1 MSARAN
7 ANKDA
12 IRSVGELLERAPK
25 DPKERVSYM
34 ESVLRSSLLEREI
47 QLLESYSLFYGQ
59 GSGPGTRYLGE
70 DPRTDDGYE
79 PWDEIGIGGQA
90 RRFVRTARDL
100 EIARDIGRALAA
112 ENEFAIGAHEC
123 RQSYT
128 VGAGLV
134 YSVVPLEESAADMA
148 KRCQAELEEFFAE
161 NDWPEMEQETVW
173 RGDRD
178 GEAFL
183 RCFPNATGPMRV
195 RFVEPESVTSDGAG
209 SSIPPLGV
217 EHAPEDV
224 RDVHAIWV
232 RPPSG
237 GAPARVSVVDEATGL
252 RVIEHLRM
260 NSDAAAL
267 RGWPTMYPI
276 RRNLARAE
284 KLLRN
289 MSFVAALQA
298 AIALIRKHE
307 SATRSEV
314 ESYLDR
320 ERDLLVTNSA
330 TGRETRYQQMGAGTV
345 IDAGPGVSYEA
356 PVSSVNAGNNVAVL
370 QAELRAAA
378 ARLQMPEYMFSGDA
392 CFTEDTELLTE
403 SGWRTLDTLRSEDRV
418 ASVVPSMDGVEFSRP
433 IKHWGKSHDGEILLV
448 ATKNVDVAV
457 TLNHDLW
464 IGKRR
469 WEAEPAWSKVQAGA
483 LGDAGQNVFMA
494 CALDID
500 GSADLDPSP
509 VEGVSPADWW
519 RFVGLYLGDGSAGI
533 DDHRVQFSV
542 KKQRKVDA
550 FGPLLKRMG
559 FTSGVYGDRHVWY
572 SDDRALHELVSSR
585 HGQGAHN
592 KTVGLSPEDLFRLS
606 RPLREALLSG
616 LTDSDGHARAN
627 GMLYTTTS
635 KRLADDVQLLGA
647 SLGLRSAI
655 ATVPARF
662 AEASGAVA
670 AGPRREVYR
679 VHLHA
684 SPVATVWTHKAERL
698 RYTGRVWCVEVPTGL
713 VLCRRNGKVSVQGN
727 SNANYGSTLVAEAP
741 AVKQFLRLQG
751 KYGRIFRRIASTALR
766 HAAHFGRL
774 PAEAVAAC
782 SIKIG
787 YPTVIVRDQ
796 LQEAQRRQIEHASGV
811 LSRRTWREQ
820 AGYDH
825 DTEER
830 NLDSESGDEEGDP
843 RAGEVDPDKPPPGS
857 TSGGP
862 GGEDQKSTGS
872 MVAES
877 RLTEQGDEIASLRE
891 ALESERLRAI
901 ESERALAELG
911 GRLSGLERAMAS
923 PQVAAGPVINLT
935 VPPAQ
940 HTTTVDARTTIE
952 PGAVQAPVTIAEGA
966 VRAEVDARTTV
977 EAGAVKADIQ
987 VAAPEVP
994 GLTINANFEKPG
1006 AKRVTFERGPDG
1018 KPTGAVVSE

>member
-1 MSARAN
+1 MSARENSNRA
-7 ANKDA
+7 AV
-12 IRSVGELLERAPK
+12 RRVGELLEKAPV

-134 YSVVPLEESAADMA
+134 YSVVPLEESAAGLA

-183 RCFPNATGPMRV
+183 RAFPNASGPMRV

-209 SSIPPLGV
+209 TSIPPLGI

-224 RDVHAIWV
+224 RDVQAIWV
-232 RPPSG
+232 RPPGG

-260 NSDAAAL
+260 NSDAASL

-307 SATRSEV
+307 SATRTEV

-320 ERDLLVTNSA
+320 ERDLLVTNSV

-392 CFTEDTELLTE
+392 
-403 SGWRTLDTLRSEDRV
+403 
-418 ASVVPSMDGVEFSRP
+418 
-433 IKHWGKSHDGEILLV
+433 
-448 ATKNVDVAV
+448 
-457 TLNHDLW
+457 
-464 IGKRR
+464 
-469 WEAEPAWSKVQAGA
+469 
-483 LGDAGQNVFMA
+483 
-494 CALDID
+494 
-500 GSADLDPSP
+500 
-509 VEGVSPADWW
+509 
-519 RFVGLYLGDGSAGI
+519 
-533 DDHRVQFSV
+533 
-542 KKQRKVDA
+542 
-550 FGPLLKRMG
+550 
-559 FTSGVYGDRHVWY
+559 
-572 SDDRALHELVSSR
+572 
-585 HGQGAHN
+585 
-592 KTVGLSPEDLFRLS
+592 
-606 RPLREALLSG
+606 
-616 LTDSDGHARAN
+616 
-627 GMLYTTTS
+627 
-635 KRLADDVQLLGA
+635 
-647 SLGLRSAI
+647 
-655 ATVPARF
+655 
-662 AEASGAVA
+662 
-670 AGPRREVYR
+670 
-679 VHLHA
+679 
-684 SPVATVWTHKAERL
+684 
-698 RYTGRVWCVEVPTGL
+698 
-713 VLCRRNGKVSVQGN
+713 

-751 KYGRIFRRIASTALR
+751 KYGRLFRRVAMTALR
-766 HAAHFGRL
+766 HSAHFGRL
-774 PAEAVAAC
+774 PAEAVASC

-830 NLDSESGDEEGDP
+830 NLESEGDDEP
-843 RAGEVDPDKPPPGS
+843 PTDNPSAAADGPKPPPGS
-857 TSGGP
+857 TDGGP

-877 RLTEQGDEIASLRE
+877 RLTEHGDEIASLRE

-911 GRLSGLERAMAS
+911 GRLSGLERTMAA
-923 PQVAAGPVINLT
+923 PHAASGPVIHLT

-952 PGAVQAPVTIAEGA
+952 PGAVHAPVTIADGA
-966 VRAEVDARTTV
+966 VRADVDARTTV

-987 VAAPEVP
+987 VAAPDVP

-1018 KPTGAVVSE
+1018 KPTGATVAPAE

>member
-183 RCFPNATGPMRV
+183 RCFPNASGPMRV

-209 SSIPPLGV
+209 SSVPPLGI

-392 CFTEDTELLTE
+392 
-403 SGWRTLDTLRSEDRV
+403 
-418 ASVVPSMDGVEFSRP
+418 
-433 IKHWGKSHDGEILLV
+433 
-448 ATKNVDVAV
+448 
-457 TLNHDLW
+457 
-464 IGKRR
+464 
-469 WEAEPAWSKVQAGA
+469 
-483 LGDAGQNVFMA
+483 
-494 CALDID
+494 
-500 GSADLDPSP
+500 
-509 VEGVSPADWW
+509 
-519 RFVGLYLGDGSAGI
+519 
-533 DDHRVQFSV
+533 
-542 KKQRKVDA
+542 
-550 FGPLLKRMG
+550 
-559 FTSGVYGDRHVWY
+559 
-572 SDDRALHELVSSR
+572 
-585 HGQGAHN
+585 
-592 KTVGLSPEDLFRLS
+592 
-606 RPLREALLSG
+606 
-616 LTDSDGHARAN
+616 
-627 GMLYTTTS
+627 
-635 KRLADDVQLLGA
+635 
-647 SLGLRSAI
+647 
-655 ATVPARF
+655 
-662 AEASGAVA
+662 
-670 AGPRREVYR
+670 
-679 VHLHA
+679 
-684 SPVATVWTHKAERL
+684 
-698 RYTGRVWCVEVPTGL
+698 
-713 VLCRRNGKVSVQGN
+713 

-751 KYGRIFRRIASTALR
+751 KYGRLFRRIASTALR

-774 PAEAVAAC
+774 PTEAVAAC

-877 RLTEQGDEIASLRE
+877 RLTEQGDEIASLRD
-891 ALESERLRAI
+891 AMESERLRAI
-901 ESERALAELG
+901 ESERALAELS
-911 GRLSGLERAMAS
+911 GRLSGIERAMAS

-940 HTTTVDARTTIE
+940 HTTTVDARTTVE

-987 VAAPEVP
+987 VAAPEVQ

-1006 AKRVTFERGPDG
+1006 AKRVTLERGPDG
-1018 KPTGAVVSE
+1018 KPTGATVAPAE